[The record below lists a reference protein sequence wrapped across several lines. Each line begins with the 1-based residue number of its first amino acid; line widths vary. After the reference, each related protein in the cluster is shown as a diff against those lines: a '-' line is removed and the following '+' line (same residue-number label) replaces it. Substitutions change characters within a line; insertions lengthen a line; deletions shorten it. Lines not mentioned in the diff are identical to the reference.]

1 MSETPPIARRALGL
15 LAGALAAGAA
25 VPVHAQRSYD
35 GGAAPVRYPDAD
47 IVAIDPKRF
56 KAMPG
61 ASRPSTVGRNG
72 FAIVITVVVIGAVL
86 LHLT

>member
-1 MSETPPIARRALGL
+1 MPNNVYRFRRIKWG
-15 LAGALAAGAA
+15 
-25 VPVHAQRSYD
+25 
-35 GGAAPVRYPDAD
+35 
-47 IVAIDPKRF
+47 DPKRF

-72 FAIVITVVVIGAVL
+72 FAIVMTVVVIGAVL